1 MDNKGRWL
9 EFRFLLNDLESDV
22 LVALLSE
29 LPFNSFMEDEEVL
42 LAYIDREFYN
52 DEFISELNIIAVTY
66 NVPYQIEDLPDKDWN
81 EAWES
86 NFDPVFIPGICTI
99 VAPFHKDV
107 DIDGL
112 KIVLAPKMAFGTGH
126 HHTTHGMI
134 VRMSELDLEGKEM
147 MDFGSGTGL
156 LAIYA
161 SMKGAKNILAIDI
174 EGPSYDNMIENFELN
189 KILNATPVHG
199 GKEKIPS
206 DVSFDIVLAN
216 ITANVILDCMPEL
229 SGSIKYSGS
238 ILFSGFYEKEL
249 DQIKQKGEQFGL
261 MYKEHSVGGKWV
273 VATFL
278 KC

>member
-29 LPFNSFMEDEEVL
+29 LPFNSFMEDDDAL
-42 LAYIDREFYN
+42 LAYLDRGDYN
-52 DEFISELNIIAVTY
+52 DGFISELNILAVTY
-66 NVPYQIEDLPDKDWN
+66 NVPYKIEELPDKDWN

-107 DIDGL
+107 EIDGL
-112 KIVLAPKMAFGTGH
+112 KITLAPKMAFGTGH

-134 VRMSELDLEGKEM
+134 VRMSKLELDGKEV

-156 LAIYA
+156 LAIFA
-161 SMKGAKNILAIDI
+161 SMKGAENILAIDI
-174 EGPSYDNMIENFELN
+174 EGPSYDNMIENFDLN
-189 KILNATPVHG
+189 NVTNATPIHG
-199 GKEKIPS
+199 GKEKIPEES
-206 DVSFDIVLAN
+206 HFDIVLAN
-216 ITANVILDCMPEL
+216 ITANVILDSLPEL
-229 SGSIKYSGS
+229 SASIKKGGT

-249 DQIKQKGEQFGL
+249 GQIQSKGEESGL
-261 MYKEHSVGGKWV
+261 KYKEHIMDGEWV
-273 VATFL
+273 IATFI
-278 KC
+278 K